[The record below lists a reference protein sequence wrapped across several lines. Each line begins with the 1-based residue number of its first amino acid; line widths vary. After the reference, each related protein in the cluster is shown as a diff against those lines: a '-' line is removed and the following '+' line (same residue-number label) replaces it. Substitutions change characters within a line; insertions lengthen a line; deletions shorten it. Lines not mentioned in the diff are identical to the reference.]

1 MPNEYIL
8 RWISDYGMNWVAI
21 SILGQNG
28 WGHGFH
34 WATARHEHMLE
45 VDRYNKKYRLSE
57 KALQQLTKEQ

>member
-8 RWISDYGMNWVAI
+8 RWISDYGMDWV
-21 SILGQNG
+21 SIATLGQSE

-34 WATARHEHMLE
+34 WISARETNMLE
-45 VDRYNKKYRLSE
+45 VNRSGNKYRLTE